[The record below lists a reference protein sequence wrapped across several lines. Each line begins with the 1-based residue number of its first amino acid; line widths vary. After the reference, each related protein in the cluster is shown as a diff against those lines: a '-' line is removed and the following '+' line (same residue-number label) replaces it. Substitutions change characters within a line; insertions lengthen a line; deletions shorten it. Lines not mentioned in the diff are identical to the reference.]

1 MNASLGVGIAL
12 YTDRLARSLAC
23 AGVGLC
29 PLTANGQAA
38 QMADATVTLNG
49 LKAFQIEPEFASQI
63 AFDHILAVLDCVD
76 DLRKLSFGQVL
87 RAYRRI
93 DIGASQNLHGVRGSD
108 AINIPKRNI
117 DSLLAR
123 NFNTDDTCH
132 SLWLTLTLFVP
143 GVAANDA
150 NDAFAPHD
158 FAVFAKFLY

>member
-1 MNASLGVGIAL
+1 MDASFGVGIAL
-12 YTDRLARSLAC
+12 HADRLTRSLAG
-23 AGVGLC
+23 AGVGLRA
-29 PLTANGQAA
+29 LAANRQAA
-38 QMADATVTLNG
+38 KMADATVTLNG

-63 AFDHILAVLDCVD
+63 TFDHILAVLDCVD
-76 DLRKLSFGQVL
+76 NLGELGFGQVL
-87 RAYRRI
+87 RTNRRV
-93 DIGASQNLHGVRGSD
+93 DVGASQYLDRVRGPD
-108 AINIPKRNI
+108 AVNVSKRNI

-150 NDAFAPHD
+150 NDALAPHD